1 MRPLAVFL
9 SVVSL
14 LAALSAQQPAALS
27 KEVQKYVGVQAPKV
41 ILTHV
46 RIVDGTGRA
55 ALEDQNLVMEGGK
68 ISAIQPGADVAAS
81 KDIAVLALKGY
92 TVMPGIVGMH
102 NHLFYVARPNLDSQ
116 HHGEE
121 PLLVPQM
128 TFSAPR
134 LYLANGVTTMRTTGS
149 VETYADLNLRHEIDA
164 GHLPGPHLDVT
175 GPYLEGADSYFIQ
188 MNRLSSPEEARQFV
202 DY

>member
-134 LYLANGVTTMRTTGS
+134 LYL
-149 VETYADLNLRHEIDA
+149 
-164 GHLPGPHLDVT
+164 
-175 GPYLEGADSYFIQ
+175 
-188 MNRLSSPEEARQFV
+188 
-202 DY
+202 